1 MMTAEYFPMYRSAS
15 NCLLRGNKLAQ
26 PSPRTCYL
34 YLFSLVL
41 SGLYAAVWEAV
52 RALFEAS
59 NT

>member
-1 MMTAEYFPMYRSAS
+1 MMTADTSGCIGLQAIASSAA
-15 NCLLRGNKLAQ
+15 NKLAQ